1 MSGSALG
8 QAACPDHPPL
18 QRLSKAAQEAQGKN
32 QGRVPTAHSSWKIP
46 PCAGAAENPDT
57 PAMRD
62 CRGSGFRVW
71 GRLCRRGQFSRLP
84 VPEVSPGAGLSLSLY
99 PSR

>member
-32 QGRVPTAHSSWKIP
+32 QGRVPTAHPSWKIP
-46 PCAGAAENPDT
+46 LCAGAAENPDT

-62 CRGSGFRVW
+62 CRGSGFRVQ
-71 GRLCRRGQFSRLP
+71 GVGQALP
-84 VPEVSPGAGLSLSLY
+84 QGSVLPSPSA
-99 PSR
+99 